1 MKKVLPKTIS
11 FINKKDLIIKVKEPL
26 RRIELVKEHEGV
38 EINYIKAEEKL
49 KMNFKHAGSYDID
62 VLVER

>member
-1 MKKVLPKTIS
+1 M
-11 FINKKDLIIKVKEPL
+11 NKQDLIIKVKEPL
-26 RRIELVKEHEGV
+26 RRIEMVKEHEGV

-49 KMNFKHAGSYDID
+49 KMNFKHTGSYDID